1 MLDRS
6 YVAAPPP
13 LARASHS
20 GSVGMTGD
28 EITMPTLD
36 RSGGVHLDECLLDRY
51 LEILN
56 RAVADTRGRFP
67 FNVVLTALQ
76 EELAGRAV
84 IVELHDEHDERTA
97 LIICRF
103 DGTRLVRGADSAS
116 PATCWTVALEHV
128 HDVVGRPWRYLA
140 DPMRLELPPF
150 SLCSPSITNACR
162 PTRRPDLDRRTSC
175 MSEGAPR

>member
-1 MLDRS
+1 
-6 YVAAPPP
+6 
-13 LARASHS
+13 
-20 GSVGMTGD
+20 MTGD
-28 EITMPTLD
+28 ESSMQTFD
-36 RSGGVHLDECLLDRY
+36 RSDGTRLDECLLDRY

-67 FNVVLTALQ
+67 FNVVLNALQ

-84 IVELHDEHDERTA
+84 IVQLHDENDEPTA

-116 PATCWTVALEHV
+116 TATCWTVALEHV

-140 DPMRLELPPF
+140 DPMRFELPPF
-150 SLCSPSITNACR
+150 SLCAPSISNACR
-162 PTRRPDLDRRTSC
+162 PTRQPDLDHRTSC
-175 MSEGAPR
+175 MSDGAAR